1 MQLEQALLKE
11 HSRAQTMRMVNWI
24 GNVQSRFDELVHL
37 FLHSEYRTVQ
47 RAAWPLSYCVERY
60 PVLVK
65 KHLRKIIRH
74 LNKPGVHDAVKRN
87 TLRFLQHINIPVS
100 LEGEVM
106 DNCFRFIASPA
117 EPAAVK
123 AFSITVLENLAR
135 KYPDIIPEF
144 KLVLEE
150 QMPHATP
157 AFRVRAK
164 AALKNI
170 E

>member
-47 RAAWPLSYCVERY
+47 RAAWPLSYCVERH

-74 LNKPGVHDAVKRN
+74 LSKPGVHDAVKRN
-87 TLRFLQHINIPVS
+87 TLRFLQHINIPAS

-117 EPAAVK
+117 EPVAVK
-123 AFSITVLENLAR
+123 AFSITVLGNLAR